1 VATTRTQAQQEPLAA
16 TPAVRFRPSA
26 LHWLGAAASAVALIP
41 LAYLVLRAAGLGL
54 DRIVEVI
61 LQERTL
67 ALALRSLGLAA
78 AVAIACVV
86 IGIPLAWLVT
96 RTDVPGGR
104 WWLVAAA
111 LPLAIPSYVTAY
123 TWVAAIP
130 SFQGFFAA
138 WLVLTLACLPYVV
151 LPVAAVLTRVDPALE
166 DIARSLGHG
175 PVMAFHRAVS
185 PLLMPAA
192 AAGGLLAALYTL
204 SDFGAVSILRFDSF
218 TRVIYTSFQA
228 SFDRSTAAVLALV
241 LVVLALGFVLLERR
255 VRGRDQGWRVGGGV
269 ARTASRVELGGLRL
283 PALGGLLAVFA
294 LAIGFPVVMLAVL
307 MARGSRTFDP
317 AEWFAATINTI
328 EASGIG
334 AIIAIALALPIGMLA
349 ARHRDRWARSVEGAA
364 FLSHAL
370 PGVLVGLS
378 LVYFGLAVV
387 PSLYQSLALLGFAYA
402 VLFLSNAIGSVRSAA
417 AQVPPVLEDVGRT
430 LGAGGFTVWRRITLP
445 LTAPGIAAGTLLVL
459 VTAMKELPATLM
471 LRPTGMDTLATELWT
486 RTSVSAYAEAAP
498 YAVTL
503 MLVAAVPA
511 FVLARMVG
519 SREGQGS

>member
-1 VATTRTQAQQEPLAA
+1 
-16 TPAVRFRPSA
+16 
-26 LHWLGAAASAVALIP
+26 
-41 LAYLVLRAAGLGL
+41 
-54 DRIVEVI
+54 
-61 LQERTL
+61 
-67 ALALRSLGLAA
+67 
-78 AVAIACVV
+78 
-86 IGIPLAWLVT
+86 
-96 RTDVPGGR
+96 
-104 WWLVAAA
+104 
-111 LPLAIPSYVTAY
+111 
-123 TWVAAIP
+123 
-130 SFQGFFAA
+130 
-138 WLVLTLACLPYVV
+138 
-151 LPVAAVLTRVDPALE
+151 
-166 DIARSLGHG
+166 
-175 PVMAFHRAVS
+175 
-185 PLLMPAA
+185 
-192 AAGGLLAALYTL
+192 
-204 SDFGAVSILRFDSF
+204 
-218 TRVIYTSFQA
+218 
-228 SFDRSTAAVLALV
+228 
-241 LVVLALGFVLLERR
+241 
-255 VRGRDQGWRVGGGV
+255 
-269 ARTASRVELGGLRL
+269 
-283 PALGGLLAVFA
+283 
-294 LAIGFPVVMLAVL
+294 
-307 MARGSRTFDP
+307 
-317 AEWFAATINTI
+317 
-328 EASGIG
+328 
-334 AIIAIALALPIGMLA
+334 MLA

-378 LVYFGLAVV
+378 LVYFGLTVV